1 MYACAMPTPVTPAP
15 QSFDPAPDSA
25 PGPASGPGADRR
37 RAGGLVPPL
46 PPRLF
51 ADDDDALSERQITL
65 RGPKA
70 RRLNRVLRLRHGD
83 PLEVVHP
90 PSGRVYGLRIE
101 RSTPEAVT
109 AEIAASRPIAPLPPP
124 RVVLC
129 PSMIRANRFDLA
141 VEKATEIGAAAI
153 QPVWSERSQAG
164 REGGRLGR
172 WRRLATEAA
181 EQCRRDVRPELLD
194 PVDARAVIT
203 APAEAGEARLLASAL
218 EPDRRVSDALCT
230 DRAPR
235 ELAEVRIL
243 IGPEGGFSPDEAELA
258 RANGWQPVTLAAR
271 PLRAETAAIVALA
284 LVEEALAGL
293 GRR

>member
-1 MYACAMPTPVTPAP
+1 MYACAMPTPQT
-15 QSFDPAPDSA
+15 PDS
-25 PGPASGPGADRR
+25 SDRR
-37 RAGGLVPPL
+37 GGSVPPL

-51 ADDDDALSERQITL
+51 ADDDDALSERQLTL

-181 EQCRRDVRPELLD
+181 EQCRRDVRPELFD
-194 PVDARAVIT
+194 PLDARSVIT
-203 APAEAGEARLLASAL
+203 APAEAGAARLLASAL
-218 EPDRRVSDALCT
+218 EPERRVSDALCAE
-230 DRAPR
+230 RG
-235 ELAEVRIL
+235 ELSEVRIL

-258 RANGWQPVTLAAR
+258 RAHGWQPVTLAER
-271 PLRAETAAIVALA
+271 PLRAETASIVALA

-293 GRR
+293 RRR